1 MLSFFMI
8 IWGIDLFLLPA
19 CGSIPLRISFLRYH
33 RSGFVLTALLW
44 VFSIWRPAVQDLF
57 SAVLFFVI
65 IFYAIYRRKAEAF
78 LLGPITSSGP
88 ENLQAFGAERTLSP
102 IGRPLLLILFFGVLI
117 SWLCGM
123 LVLSVGL
130 SVLMSVVPSQNI
142 FLGQAALLSVLA
154 GVWMIALIR
163 DMCRRAQRYCLK
175 DFLGLASKRV
185 SLFWAVFVPLVLGWL
200 IALAASCVLVFRIEQ
215 PVTPF
220 SELMDWAQPSWT
232 FGLFIFAAVVAGP
245 FLEEIIFRGFFFRV
259 IQDLKGARWAFWIV
273 AGSFGLLH
281 IEQYWGDPA
290 AVMIVFF
297 IGIVLGVLRVRTGS
311 VWSGVVMHYTFNIFM
326 FILPGILIMASHPV
340 FARYSLV
347 QETLSSSEKE
357 VLLEESIVED
367 NRNSMAYYELAG
379 LYLEQGRDLD
389 KALRLIED
397 ALRINP
403 GRSLFESVRGQIVYA
418 MGNSNQ
424 ALEIFEGILASNS
437 DNRDAA
443 DHIAEIQRDMLSR
456 QEP

>member
-19 CGSIPLRISFLRYH
+19 CGGIPLRISFLRYH

-44 VFSIWRPAVQDLF
+44 VFSIWRPALQDLF
-57 SAVLFFVI
+57 SAALFFVI
-65 IFYAIYRRKAEAF
+65 IFYAICRRKAEAV
-78 LLGPITSSGP
+78 LLEPPTSSGP
-88 ENLQAFGAERTLSP
+88 ETLQTFGAERTSAP
-102 IGRPLLLILFFGVLI
+102 IGRPLLLVLFFGVLI

-123 LVLSVGL
+123 LVLSVEL
-130 SVLMSVVPSQNI
+130 SALMSAVPSQDI
-142 FLGQAALLSVLA
+142 FLGQAALLSVLS
-154 GVWMIALIR
+154 GIWMIVLIR
-163 DMCRRAQRYCLK
+163 DMCRRTQRYRLK
-175 DFLGLASKRV
+175 IFLGLAHKRI
-185 SLFWAVFVPLVLGWL
+185 SLFWGIIVPLVLGWL

-245 FLEEIIFRGFFFRV
+245 FLEEIIFRGFFFRA
-259 IQDLKGARWAFWIV
+259 IQELKGICWAFWIV

-281 IEQYWGDPA
+281 LEQYWGDPA

-297 IGIVLGVLRVRTGS
+297 IGIVLGVLRIRTGS

-326 FILPGILIMASHPV
+326 FILPGILLMASHPV
-340 FARYSLV
+340 FARYSLE
-347 QETLSSSEKE
+347 QEVLSSPEKE

-367 NRNSMAYYELAG
+367 ERNSMAYYELAG

-389 KALRLIED
+389 KALHLIEE

-403 GRSLFESVRGQIVYA
+403 GRSLFEYVRGRIVYA
-418 MGNSNQ
+418 MGNLRQ
-424 ALEIFEGILASNS
+424 ALEIFEGILASNP

-443 DHIAEIQRDMLSR
+443 DHIAEIHRDMLSR